1 MLNIFSYVHLP
12 SVESL
17 NCMEIKWVNPKG
29 NPCWIYIGRTDA
41 EAPILWPRDAKNWLM
56 EKDPEE
62 RLKAGGEGDDRG
74 WDGWMA
80 SPIQW
85 PRVWA
90 SSRSWWWTGKLGMLQ
105 SMGSQR
111 VGHDWETELMSSLQK
126 CLFSFFVHFFLLGCL
141 FFWYWAAWA
150 AYVFWRWILCQLFHL
165 LLFSPILKA
174 VFSPCL

>member
-90 SSRSWWWTGKLGMLQ
+90 SSRSWWWTGKPGMLQ

-111 VGHDWETELMSSLQK
+111 VGHDWVPALTDWLFLPLQGWMSVSLPQNHMSK
-126 CLFSFFVHFFLLGCL
+126 PNPQSDEIRKWGIWVVIRSWG
-141 FFWYWAAWA
+141 WNPY
-150 AYVFWRWILCQLFHL
+150 
-165 LLFSPILKA
+165 K
-174 VFSPCL
+174 

>member
-80 SPIQW
+80 WVTQW
-85 PRVWA
+85 TWVWA
-90 SSRSWWWTGKLGMLQ
+90 SSRSWWWTGSPGVLQ
-105 SMGSQR
+105 SMGSQTVR
-111 VGHDWETELMSSLQK
+111 HDWATELNWNYEIMLLLTSLFLFLK
-126 CLFSFFVHFFLLGCL
+126 VKLCFGIISHCLCINYLVN
-141 FFWYWAAWA
+141 
-150 AYVFWRWILCQLFHL
+150 LCSQLFT
-165 LLFSPILKA
+165 I
-174 VFSPCL
+174 